1 MTAQHSAAHA
11 AAPAGDARGGSR
23 ESDEESAAEQ
33 PSAGAA
39 ECVEKSSATSRR
51 HRGMENKKK
60 AGSDDVASSDAV
72 VEKTGG
78 AACVGANA
86 KESSDTAY
94 FCKVTP
100 SAPNHKGLADEVVD
114 IDLEAPETE
123 KAALAIQSKFR
134 RLQRKKKD

>member
-1 MTAQHSAAHA
+1 M
-11 AAPAGDARGGSR
+11 
-23 ESDEESAAEQ
+23 EQ

-60 AGSDDVASSDAV
+60 AGSDDVASSDV
-72 VEKTGG
+72 GVEKTGG

-86 KESSDTAY
+86 KE
-94 FCKVTP
+94 
-100 SAPNHKGLADEVVD
+100 ADEVVD